1 MLFSLSSLL
10 FSRMRLGLEADS
22 SLPSPLPPSAYPR
35 LRALTGVS
43 KGGLM
48 SPMKVVIQ

>member
-1 MLFSLSSLL
+1 VETKGYSGKLFAN
-10 FSRMRLGLEADS
+10 GDH
-22 SLPSPLPPSAYPR
+22 
-35 LRALTGVS
+35 